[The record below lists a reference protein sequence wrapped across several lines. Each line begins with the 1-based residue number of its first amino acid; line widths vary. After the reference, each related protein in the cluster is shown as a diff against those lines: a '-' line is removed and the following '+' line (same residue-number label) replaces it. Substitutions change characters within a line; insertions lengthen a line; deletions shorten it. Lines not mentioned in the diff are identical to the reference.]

1 MKRFL
6 ILSIPVAAG
15 LLLLAGAALA
25 ERNLE
30 SGSAGSEP
38 QVGCDA
44 VIAAKST
51 AGKKISREKL
61 AAKLKIPVE
70 RVNECLGESRHGKHK
85 PEPHAT
91 GAPSPM

>member
-1 MKRFL
+1 MKRFAM
-6 ILSIPVAAG
+6 LSTFAAV
-15 LLLLAGAALA
+15 LLLLAGAAVA

-38 QVGCDA
+38 EVGCDR

-61 AAKLKIPVE
+61 AAKLHTSVE
-70 RVNECLGESRHGKHK
+70 KVNECLGESRHGKHK
-85 PEPHAT
+85 PEPKAT
-91 GAPSPM
+91 KAPEGGM